1 MFLNNNKTQKLS
13 LNFIINTLIH
23 RPTIT
28 TNKDN
33 YFKKIKKLIKKD
45 HCSFITNPIK

>member
-1 MFLNNNKTQKLS
+1 MFLNNNKTQKSS
-13 LNFIINTLIH
+13 LNFITNTLIH
-23 RPTIT
+23 RPITT

-33 YFKKIKKLIKKD
+33 YFRKIKKLIKKD